1 MARFLVDEDL
11 PRSLATTLRAGGT
24 FAEDVRDVGLRGSAD
39 DAVLAYAA
47 THGLTL
53 LTNDLDFGNLL
64 HFPLGSH
71 AGIVV
76 LRLPHEWPAPR
87 RSQFVAEAV
96 SELPP
101 DVDRGCL
108 VIVEPGRMRLRRPS

>member
-1 MARFLVDEDL
+1 MFAMSAFGVR
-11 PRSLATTLRAGGT
+11 RTTPSSRTQPL
-24 FAEDVRDVGLRGSAD
+24 
-39 DAVLAYAA
+39 
-47 THGLTL
+47 HGLTL